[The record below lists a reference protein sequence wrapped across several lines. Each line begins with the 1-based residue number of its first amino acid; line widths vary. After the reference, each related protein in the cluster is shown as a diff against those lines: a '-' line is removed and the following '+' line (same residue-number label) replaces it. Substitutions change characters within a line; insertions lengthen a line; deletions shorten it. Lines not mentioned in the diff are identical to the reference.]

1 MASMALRE
9 QYNLQK
15 YNPVWRRAAL
25 SSLQLPGTCF
35 RQIGMTYCD
44 RFATF
49 QRQPH
54 PHPVALLLS

>member
-1 MASMALRE
+1 
-9 QYNLQK
+9 LQK

-54 PHPVALLLS
+54 PHPVALLYRKESM